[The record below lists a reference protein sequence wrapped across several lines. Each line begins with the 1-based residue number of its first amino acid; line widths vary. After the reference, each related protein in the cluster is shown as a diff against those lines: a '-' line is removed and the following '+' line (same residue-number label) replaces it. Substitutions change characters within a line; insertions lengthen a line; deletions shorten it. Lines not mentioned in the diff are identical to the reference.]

1 MLSQD
6 DKLKQAFQIG
16 LCAVTIMTVAV
27 ACMNIPNNS
36 EVIETKKQTRVIKQ
50 RTKEEKEAYRKNSPL
65 NPKFKIDIKKAEVEA
80 IEKID
85 TGLATLYGN
94 SHSLA
99 DYQNHYQ
106 ELVETF
112 GSKFK
117 KAHLPNPKDKV
128 NQDLFESYIENTQAN
143 SYFENID
150 NVHHAKI
157 ISFVEY
163 KSKVY
168 GSEQYLN
175 ISFEFDYDLVK
186 GKINSFKDVRYQTEK
201 VMEQ

>member
-1 MLSQD
+1 M
-6 DKLKQAFQIG
+6 
-16 LCAVTIMTVAV
+16 
-27 ACMNIPNNS
+27 
-36 EVIETKKQTRVIKQ
+36 
-50 RTKEEKEAYRKNSPL
+50 
-65 NPKFKIDIKKAEVEA
+65 
-80 IEKID
+80 
-85 TGLATLYGN
+85 
-94 SHSLA
+94 
-99 DYQNHYQ
+99 
-106 ELVETF
+106 VETF

-128 NQDLFESYIENTQAN
+128 NQDLFESYVENTQAN

-168 GSEQYLN
+168 GNEQYLN